1 MSRYLIDQSATRP
14 STRIAIGI
22 VGAVVAIAAWEAI
35 AASGSLG
42 SRLPSPSAIIIG
54 MSDPILGAIISRA
67 LAATLPQAGI
77 ALVLGIVLGV
87 GAALIQLLVPRLE
100 RSVHR
105 IASLLDAVPA
115 VILSP
120 ILVTV
125 FGVAQVPVV
134 VGTLGV
140 FFTIFVT
147 TSNGFFTAP
156 KTSADYISTTGGS
169 RWTLFR
175 YLQAPAALPAFVDGL
190 RLAAPNALLGT
201 MFGEWF
207 GSSVGLGVLIQVSW
221 QRFQVDLLWSAA
233 LVATAIAILLLIG
246 FGALSRATFRRFS

>member
-1 MSRYLIDQSATRP
+1 MSRYLIDVTTTRP
-14 STRIAIGI
+14 STRVAIGA
-22 VGAVVAIAAWEAI
+22 VGAGAAIAAWEAI
-35 AASGSLG
+35 VASGVLG
-42 SRLPSPSAIIIG
+42 ARLPSPSAIVLG
-54 MSDPILGAIISRA
+54 MSDPILGGIIGRA

-77 ALVLGIVLGV
+77 ALVLGIALGL
-87 GAALIQLLVPRLE
+87 GAALVQLLVPRIE

-147 TSNGFFTAP
+147 TSNGFFNAP
-156 KTSADYISTTGGS
+156 TISADYVHTTGGS

-175 YLQAPAALPAFVDGL
+175 YVQAPAALPAFVDGL

-233 LVATAIAILLLIG
+233 LVATAIAILLLIA
-246 FGALSRATFRRFS
+246 FSAVSRATSRRFS